1 MSIKDGEDL
10 VQRFGWQ
17 DYLVFGLMLGV
28 SAVIGIY
35 YAIPRK
41 KNTQTS
47 STDEFL
53 MGGRNMGTFPVAMS
67 LIASFMSAITLLG
80 TPAEIYL
87 YGTMYWIIG
96 LSYLL
101 VMPAAAYLYL
111 PIFYKLQLTSAY
123 EYLEKRFNRVVRVL
137 GSATFSIQMSLYMAV
152 VVYAPALA
160 LSQVTGISVIV
171 SVSSIFAVCIF
182 YTALQKNESFDNC
195 DIASAS
201 QLAITV
207 SSGLNSLAA
216 IAMEDFVKPFCF
228 PNLSD
233 RAATNV
239 SKALAVLIG
248 LICFGLVF
256 VAAQFGNALEAA
268 LSIFGMVGGPLLGV
282 FTLGMFLPW
291 ANWIGATAGILSG
304 LVLMF
309 WIGFGSQI
317 AKGQGLLVLRTK
329 PLTTEGCDFLNMT
342 TTEPPSSVFKS
353 LLKGPLGYAPT
364 ASQYPDMFE
373 DSFIVSDTLG
383 LYKVSYMWYS
393 TIGCFTVIIVG
404 IIVSFLTGAQD
415 PRKLN
420 PELICP
426 VYKKLYCCFPKK
438 WKEFL
443 RFNVGDEYVL
453 KDDEDEEK
461 MKPFSIPISHVN
473 AAFDNEAE
481 STREKNGYSYDMTK
495 I

>member
-1 MSIKDGEDL
+1 MARLQSKESKVLDPTP
-10 VQRFGWQ
+10 
-17 DYLVFGLMLGV
+17 Y
-28 SAVIGIY
+28 
-35 YAIPRK
+35 
-41 KNTQTS
+41 
-47 STDEFL
+47 
-53 MGGRNMGTFPVAMS
+53 
-67 LIASFMSAITLLG
+67 FMSAITLLG

-160 LSQVTGISVIV
+160 LSQVT
-171 SVSSIFAVCIF
+171 
-182 YTALQKNESFDNC
+182 
-195 DIASAS
+195 
-201 QLAITV
+201 
-207 SSGLNSLAA
+207 
-216 IAMEDFVKPFCF
+216 
-228 PNLSD
+228 
-233 RAATNV
+233 
-239 SKALAVLIG
+239 
-248 LICFGLVF
+248 VF